1 MSSAL
6 WVSKTGLAA
15 QDKALSA
22 VANNLAN
29 VNTNGFKS
37 DRVVFEDLF
46 YSIEKQPGAQ
56 ADQLNTVPSGIQLG
70 SGVRVAGTQ
79 KVFTEGNM
87 QTTGQPMDLA
97 IVGNGFFQVESA
109 NGDIMYTENGQFQL
123 NTEGLMVNAQGLP
136 LVPAIEVPAGSS
148 RFSVSSDG
156 IVTAVM
162 PGEVLPVELGQITLV
177 NFANPAGLEALGGN
191 LYRETIASGEPVEGE
206 PGADGLGQLKQG
218 VLEGSNVQVVEA
230 MVNMIAIQRA
240 YEANAK
246 VLDAAS
252 GMQQFLN
259 QTV

>member
-1 MSSAL
+1 MNSAL

-15 QDKALSA
+15 QDKAMST

-37 DRVVFEDLF
+37 DRAVFEDLF
-46 YSIEKQPGAQ
+46 YTIEIQPGAQ
-56 ADQLNTVPSGIQLG
+56 ADEINTVPSGIQLG
-70 SGVRVAGTQ
+70 SGVRLAGTQ
-79 KVFTEGNM
+79 KVFTEGSM

-97 IVGNGFFQVESA
+97 IVGRGFFQVEA
-109 NGDIMYTENGQFQL
+109 PNGDILYTENGQFQL
-123 NTEGLMVNAQGLP
+123 NAEGMMVNAQGLP
-136 LVPAIEVPAGSS
+136 LTPAIEVPEGSTG
-148 RFSVSSDG
+148 FTVGADG
-156 IVTAVM
+156 IVTAIL
-162 PGEVLPVELGQITLV
+162 PGDTLPSELGQITLV
-177 NFANPAGLEALGGN
+177 NFTNPGGLEALGGN
-191 LYRETIASGEPVEGE
+191 LYRESVASGEPVEGVAGE
-206 PGADGLGQLKQG
+206 EGLGQLKQG

>member
-1 MSSAL
+1 MTSAL

-15 QDKALSA
+15 QDKALST

-29 VNTNGFKS
+29 VNTAGFKS

-46 YSIEKQPGAQ
+46 YAIEKQPGAQ
-56 ADQLNTVPSGIQLG
+56 ADEMNAVPSGIQMG

-79 KVFTEGNM
+79 KVFTEGSM

-97 IVGNGFFQVESA
+97 IVGPGFFQVETPA
-109 NGDIMYTENGQFQL
+109 GDIHYTENGQLQL
-123 NTEGLMVNAQGLP
+123 NAEGLLVNAQGLP
-136 LVPAIEVPAGSS
+136 VVPMIEVPPGAS
-148 RFSVSSDG
+148 RFTVSSDG
-156 IVTAVM
+156 IVTAIL
-162 PGEVLPVELGQITLV
+162 PGEALPVELGQITLV

-191 LYRETIASGEPVEGE
+191 LYRETIASGEPVEGV
-206 PGADGLGQLKQG
+206 PGEDGLGQIKQG

-230 MVNMIAIQRA
+230 MVQMIAIQRS

-246 VLDAAS
+246 ILDAAS

>member
-1 MSSAL
+1 MNSAL

-15 QDKALSA
+15 QDTAMA
-22 VANNLAN
+22 TVANNLAN

-37 DRVVFEDLF
+37 DRAVFEDLF

-56 ADQLNTVPSGIQLG
+56 ADEINTVPSGIQLG

-79 KVFTEGNM
+79 KVFTEGSM

-97 IVGNGFFQVESA
+97 IVGRGFFQVEA
-109 NGDIMYTENGQFQL
+109 PNGDILYTENGQFQL
-123 NTEGLMVNAQGLP
+123 NAEGMMVNAQGLP
-136 LVPAIEVPAGSS
+136 LNPLIEVPEGSTG
-148 RFSVSSDG
+148 FTVGSDG
-156 IVTAVM
+156 IVTAVLA
-162 PGEVLPVELGQITLV
+162 GDTLPSELGQITLV
-177 NFANPAGLEALGGN
+177 NFTNPGGLEALGGN
-191 LYRETIASGEPVEGE
+191 LYRETVASGEPVEGVAGE
-206 PGADGLGQLKQG
+206 EGLGQLKQG

-230 MVNMIAIQRA
+230 MVAMIAIQRA

>member
-1 MSSAL
+1 MNSAL

-15 QDKALSA
+15 QDKAMST

-37 DRVVFEDLF
+37 DRAVFEDLF
-46 YSIEKQPGAQ
+46 YTIEKQPGAQ
-56 ADQLNTVPSGIQLG
+56 ADEINTVPSGIQLG
-70 SGVRVAGTQ
+70 SGVRLAGTQ
-79 KVFTEGNM
+79 KVFTEGSM

-97 IVGNGFFQVESA
+97 IVGRGFFQVEA
-109 NGDIMYTENGQFQL
+109 PNGDILYTENGQFQL
-123 NTEGLMVNAQGLP
+123 NAEGMMVNAQGLP
-136 LVPAIEVPAGSS
+136 LTPAIEVPEGSTG
-148 RFSVSSDG
+148 FTVGADG
-156 IVTAVM
+156 IVTAIL
-162 PGEVLPVELGQITLV
+162 PGHTLPSELGQITLV
-177 NFANPAGLEALGGN
+177 NFTNPGGLEALGGN
-191 LYRETIASGEPVEGE
+191 LYRESVASGEPVEGVAGE
-206 PGADGLGQLKQG
+206 EGLGQLKQG

>member
-15 QDKALSA
+15 QDTALSA

-29 VNTNGFKS
+29 VNTTGFKS

-46 YSIEKQPGAQ
+46 YSIDRQPGAQ
-56 ADQLNTVPSGIQLG
+56 ADQVNTVPSGIQLG

-79 KVFTEGNM
+79 KVFTEGSM

-97 IVGNGFFQVESA
+97 VVGRGFFQVEA
-109 NGDIMYTENGQFQL
+109 PNGDTLYTENGQLQL
-123 NTEGLMVNAQGLP
+123 NSDGVVVNAQGLP
-136 LVPAIEVPAGSS
+136 LVPNIEVPAGSS
-148 RFSVSSDG
+148 SFTVGSDG
-156 IVTAVM
+156 TVSAIMA
-162 PGEVLPVELGQITLV
+162 GETQPTQLGQITLV
-177 NFANPAGLEALGGN
+177 NFTNPAGLEALGGN
-191 LYRETIASGEPVEGE
+191 LYRETVASGQPVEGV
-206 PGADGLGQLKQG
+206 PGEDGLGTLKQG

>member
-15 QDKALSA
+15 QDTALSA

-46 YSIEKQPGAQ
+46 YSIDRQPGAQ
-56 ADQLNTVPSGIQLG
+56 ADQVNTVPSGIQLG

-79 KVFTEGNM
+79 KVFTEGSM

-97 IVGNGFFQVESA
+97 IVGRGFFQVEA
-109 NGDIMYTENGQFQL
+109 PNGDTLYTENGQLQL
-123 NTEGLMVNAQGLP
+123 NSDGVVVNAQGLP
-136 LVPAIEVPAGSS
+136 LIPNIEVPAGASS
-148 RFSVSSDG
+148 FTVGSDG
-156 IVTAVM
+156 TVTAIL
-162 PGEVLPVELGQITLV
+162 PGETQPTQLGQITLV
-177 NFANPAGLEALGGN
+177 NFTNPAGLEALGGN
-191 LYRETIASGEPVEGE
+191 LYRETVASGQPVEGT
-206 PGADGLGQLKQG
+206 PGEEGLGTLKQG

>member
-1 MSSAL
+1 MNSAL

-15 QDKALSA
+15 QDKAMST

-37 DRVVFEDLF
+37 DRAVFEDLF
-46 YSIEKQPGAQ
+46 YTIEKQPGAQ
-56 ADQLNTVPSGIQLG
+56 TDEINTVPSGIQLG
-70 SGVRVAGTQ
+70 SGVRLAGTQ
-79 KVFTEGNM
+79 KVFTEGSM

-97 IVGNGFFQVESA
+97 IVGRGFFQVEA
-109 NGDIMYTENGQFQL
+109 PNGDILYTENGQFQL
-123 NTEGLMVNAQGLP
+123 NAEGMMVNAQGLP
-136 LVPAIEVPAGSS
+136 LTPAIEVPEGSTG
-148 RFSVSSDG
+148 FTVGADG
-156 IVTAVM
+156 IVTAIL
-162 PGEVLPVELGQITLV
+162 PGDTLPSELGQITLV
-177 NFANPAGLEALGGN
+177 NFTNPGGLEALGGN
-191 LYRETIASGEPVEGE
+191 LYRESVASGEPVEGVAGE
-206 PGADGLGQLKQG
+206 EGLGQLKQG

>member
-1 MSSAL
+1 MNSAL

-15 QDKALSA
+15 QDTAMA
-22 VANNLAN
+22 TVANNLAN
-29 VNTNGFKS
+29 VNTNGFKA
-37 DRVVFEDLF
+37 DRAVFEDLF

-56 ADQLNTVPSGIQLG
+56 ADEINTVPSGIQLG

-79 KVFTEGNM
+79 KVFTEGSI

-97 IVGNGFFQVESA
+97 IVGRGFFQVESP
-109 NGDIMYTENGQFQL
+109 NGDILYTENGQFQL
-123 NTEGLMVNAQGLP
+123 NAEGVMVNAQGLP
-136 LVPAIEVPAGSS
+136 LTPAIEVPQGSTG
-148 RFSVSSDG
+148 FTVGADG
-156 IVTAVM
+156 IVTAVL
-162 PGEVLPVELGQITLV
+162 PGDTLPSELGQITLV
-177 NFANPAGLEALGGN
+177 NFTNSGGLEALGGN
-191 LYRETIASGEPVEGE
+191 LYRESVASGEAVEGV
-206 PGADGLGQLKQG
+206 PGEEGLGQLKQG

-230 MVNMIAIQRA
+230 MVAMIAIQRA

>member
-15 QDKALSA
+15 QDTALSA

-29 VNTNGFKS
+29 VNTTGFKS

-46 YSIEKQPGAQ
+46 YSIDRQPGAQ
-56 ADQLNTVPSGIQLG
+56 ADQINTVPSGIQLG

-79 KVFTEGNM
+79 KVFTEGSM

-97 IVGNGFFQVESA
+97 VVGRGFFQVEA
-109 NGDIMYTENGQFQL
+109 PNGDTLYTENGQLQL
-123 NTEGLMVNAQGLP
+123 NSDGVVVNAQGLP
-136 LVPAIEVPAGSS
+136 LIPNIEVPAGSS
-148 RFSVSSDG
+148 SFTVGSDG
-156 IVTAVM
+156 TVTAIM
-162 PGEVLPVELGQITLV
+162 AGETQPTQLGQITLV
-177 NFANPAGLEALGGN
+177 NFTNPAGLEALGGN
-191 LYRETIASGEPVEGE
+191 LYRETVASGQPVEGV
-206 PGADGLGQLKQG
+206 PGEDGLGTLKQG

>member
-15 QDKALSA
+15 QDTAMAA

-29 VNTNGFKS
+29 VNTTGFKS

-46 YSIEKQPGAQ
+46 YSIELQPGAQ
-56 ADQLNTVPSGIQLG
+56 ADQVNTVPSGIQLG

-79 KVFTEGNM
+79 KVFTEGSI

-97 IVGNGFFQVESA
+97 IIGSGFFQVEAPS
-109 NGDIMYTENGQFQL
+109 GEIFYTENGQFQL
-123 NTEGLMVNAQGLP
+123 NAEGVMVNAQGLP

-148 RFSVSSDG
+148 RFTVGSDG
-156 IVTAVM
+156 TVTAVLA
-162 PGEVLPVELGQITLV
+162 GETVPVELGQITLV

-191 LYRETIASGEPVEGE
+191 LYKETVASGEPVEGA
-206 PGADGLGQLKQG
+206 PGEEGLGSLKQG

-246 VLDAAS
+246 VLDAS
-252 GMQQFLN
+252 SSMQQFLN

>member
-15 QDKALSA
+15 QDKAMST

-29 VNTNGFKS
+29 VNTPGFKS

-46 YSIEKQPGAQ
+46 YAIELQPGAQ
-56 ADQLNTVPSGIQLG
+56 ADQVNTVPSGIQLG

-79 KVFTEGNM
+79 KVFTEGNI

-97 IVGNGFFQVESA
+97 IIGNGFFQVESPS
-109 NGDIMYTENGQFQL
+109 GDIYYTESGQLQL
-123 NTEGLMVNAQGLP
+123 NTEGVIVNAQGLP
-136 LVPAIEVPAGSS
+136 LSPPIEVPVGSS
-148 RFSVSSDG
+148 RFTVGSDG
-156 IVTAVM
+156 IVTAVLQ
-162 PGEVLPVELGQITLV
+162 GDVNPVELGQITLV
-177 NFANPAGLEALGGN
+177 NFVNPSGLEALGGN
-191 LYRETIASGEPVEGE
+191 LYKETVASGEPVEGV
-206 PGADGLGQLKQG
+206 PGEDGLGYIKQG

-230 MVNMIAIQRA
+230 MVSMISIQRA

-246 VLDAAS
+246 VLDAS
-252 GMQQFLN
+252 SSMQQFLN

>member
-1 MSSAL
+1 MNSAL

-15 QDKALSA
+15 QDKAMST

-37 DRVVFEDLF
+37 DRAVFEDLF

-56 ADQLNTVPSGIQLG
+56 ADEINTVPSGIQLG

-79 KVFTEGNM
+79 KVFTEGSI

-97 IVGNGFFQVESA
+97 IVGRGFFQVEA
-109 NGDIMYTENGQFQL
+109 PNGDILYTENGQFQL
-123 NTEGLMVNAQGLP
+123 NAEGMMVNAQGLP
-136 LVPAIEVPAGSS
+136 LSPAIEVPEGSTG
-148 RFSVSSDG
+148 FTVGADG
-156 IVTAVM
+156 IVTAIL
-162 PGEVLPVELGQITLV
+162 PGDTLPSELGQITLV
-177 NFANPAGLEALGGN
+177 NFTNPGGLEALGGN
-191 LYRETIASGEPVEGE
+191 LYRESVASGEPVEGVAGE
-206 PGADGLGQLKQG
+206 EGLGQLKQG

>member
-1 MSSAL
+1 MNSAL

-15 QDKALSA
+15 QDTAMA
-22 VANNLAN
+22 TVANNLAN
-29 VNTNGFKS
+29 VNTNGFKA
-37 DRVVFEDLF
+37 DRAVFEDLF

-56 ADQLNTVPSGIQLG
+56 ADEINTVPSGIQLG

-79 KVFTEGNM
+79 KVFTEGSI

-97 IVGNGFFQVESA
+97 IVGRGFFQVESP
-109 NGDIMYTENGQFQL
+109 NGDILYTENGQFQL
-123 NTEGLMVNAQGLP
+123 NAEGVMVNAQGLP
-136 LVPAIEVPAGSS
+136 LTPAIEVPQGSTG
-148 RFSVSSDG
+148 FTVGSDG
-156 IVTAVM
+156 TVTAVLA
-162 PGEVLPVELGQITLV
+162 GDTLPSELGQITLV
-177 NFANPAGLEALGGN
+177 NFTNPGGLEALGGN
-191 LYRETIASGEPVEGE
+191 LYRESVASGEAVEGV
-206 PGADGLGQLKQG
+206 PGEEGLGQLKQG

-230 MVNMIAIQRA
+230 MVAMIAIQRA

>member
-1 MSSAL
+1 MSSAM

-29 VNTNGFKS
+29 INTTGFKS

-46 YSIEKQPGAQ
+46 YTIEKQPGAL
-56 ADQLNTVPSGIQLG
+56 ADQVNTVPSGIQLG

-79 KVFTEGNM
+79 KVFTEGSM
-87 QTTGQPMDLA
+87 QTTNQPMDLA
-97 IVGNGFFQVESA
+97 IVGNGFFQVESPS
-109 NGDIMYTENGQFQL
+109 GDIFYTENGQFQL
-123 NTEGLMVNAQGLP
+123 NAEGLMVNTQGLP

-148 RFSVSSDG
+148 RFTVSSDG
-156 IVTAVM
+156 IVTAVL
-162 PGEVLPVELGQITLV
+162 PGESMPVELGQISLV
-177 NFANPAGLEALGGN
+177 NFANAAGLEALGGN
-191 LYRETIASGEPVEGE
+191 LYRETIASGEPVEAAPGE
-206 PGADGLGQLKQG
+206 DGMGQLKQG
-218 VLEGSNVQVVEA
+218 VLEGSNVQAVEA
-230 MVNMIAIQRA
+230 MVSMISIQRA

>member
-1 MSSAL
+1 MA
-6 WVSKTGLAA
+6 T
-15 QDKALSA
+15 

-37 DRVVFEDLF
+37 DRAVFEDLF

-56 ADQLNTVPSGIQLG
+56 ADEINTVPSGIQLG

-79 KVFTEGNM
+79 KVFTEGSI

-97 IVGNGFFQVESA
+97 IVGRGFFQVEA
-109 NGDIMYTENGQFQL
+109 PNGDILYTENGQFQL
-123 NTEGLMVNAQGLP
+123 NAEGVMVNAQGLP
-136 LVPAIEVPAGSS
+136 LTPAIEVPQGSTG
-148 RFSVSSDG
+148 FTVGADG
-156 IVTAVM
+156 IVTAVL
-162 PGEVLPVELGQITLV
+162 PGDTLPSELGQITLV
-177 NFANPAGLEALGGN
+177 NFTNPGGLEALGGN
-191 LYRETIASGEPVEGE
+191 LYRESVASGEAVEGV
-206 PGADGLGQLKQG
+206 PGEEGLGQLKQG

-230 MVNMIAIQRA
+230 MVAMIAIQRA

>member
-46 YSIEKQPGAQ
+46 YTIEKQPGAQ
-56 ADQLNTVPSGIQLG
+56 ADQVNTVPSGIQLG

-79 KVFTEGNM
+79 KVFTEGSM

-97 IVGNGFFQVESA
+97 IVGNGFFQVESPA
-109 NGDIMYTENGQFQL
+109 GEVFYTENGQFQL
-123 NTEGLMVNAQGLP
+123 NAEGLMVNAQGLP

-148 RFSVSSDG
+148 RFTVSSDG
-156 IVTAVM
+156 IVTAVLA
-162 PGEVLPVELGQITLV
+162 GEALPVELGQITLA

-230 MVNMIAIQRA
+230 MVSMIAIQRA

>member
-15 QDKALSA
+15 QDTAMAA

-29 VNTNGFKS
+29 VNTTGFKS

-46 YSIEKQPGAQ
+46 YSIELQPGAQ
-56 ADQLNTVPSGIQLG
+56 ADQVNTVPSGIQLG

-79 KVFTEGNM
+79 KVFTEGSI

-97 IVGNGFFQVESA
+97 IIGHGFFQVEAPS
-109 NGDIMYTENGQFQL
+109 GEIFYTENGQFQL
-123 NTEGLMVNAQGLP
+123 NAEGVMVNAQGLP
-136 LVPAIEVPAGSS
+136 LVPAIEVPAGTS
-148 RFSVSSDG
+148 RFTVGSDG
-156 IVTAVM
+156 TVTAVLA
-162 PGEVLPVELGQITLV
+162 GETVPVELGQISLV

-191 LYRETIASGEPVEGE
+191 LYKETVASGEPVEGA
-206 PGADGLGQLKQG
+206 PGEEGLGSLKQG

-246 VLDAAS
+246 VLDAS
-252 GMQQFLN
+252 SSMQQFLN

>member
-15 QDKALSA
+15 QDTALSA

-29 VNTNGFKS
+29 VNTTGFKS

-46 YSIEKQPGAQ
+46 YSIDRQPGAQ
-56 ADQLNTVPSGIQLG
+56 ADQVNTVPSGIQLG

-79 KVFTEGNM
+79 KVFTEGSM

-97 IVGNGFFQVESA
+97 VVGRGFFQVEA
-109 NGDIMYTENGQFQL
+109 PNGDTLYTENGQLQL
-123 NTEGLMVNAQGLP
+123 NSDGVVVNAQGLP
-136 LVPAIEVPAGSS
+136 LIPNIEVPAGSS
-148 RFSVSSDG
+148 SFTVGSDG
-156 IVTAVM
+156 TVTAIM
-162 PGEVLPVELGQITLV
+162 AGETQPTQLGQITLV
-177 NFANPAGLEALGGN
+177 NFTNPAGLEALGGN
-191 LYRETIASGEPVEGE
+191 LYRETVASGQPVEGV
-206 PGADGLGQLKQG
+206 PGEDGLGTLKQG

>member
-1 MSSAL
+1 MNSAL

-15 QDKALSA
+15 QDTAMA
-22 VANNLAN
+22 TVANNLAN
-29 VNTNGFKS
+29 VNTNGFKA
-37 DRVVFEDLF
+37 DRAVFEDLF

-56 ADQLNTVPSGIQLG
+56 ADEINTVPSGIQLG

-79 KVFTEGNM
+79 KVFTEGSI

-97 IVGNGFFQVESA
+97 IVGRGFFQVESP
-109 NGDIMYTENGQFQL
+109 NGDILYTESGQFQL
-123 NTEGLMVNAQGLP
+123 NAEGVMVNAQGLP
-136 LVPAIEVPAGSS
+136 LTPAIEVPQGSTG
-148 RFSVSSDG
+148 FTVGADG
-156 IVTAVM
+156 IVTAVL
-162 PGEVLPVELGQITLV
+162 PGDTLPSELGQITLV
-177 NFANPAGLEALGGN
+177 NFTNPGGLEALGGN
-191 LYRETIASGEPVEGE
+191 LYRESVASGEAVEGV
-206 PGADGLGQLKQG
+206 PGEEGLGQLKQG

-230 MVNMIAIQRA
+230 MVAMIAIQRA